1 MRLSYV
7 HVKYTFTVKCILD
20 AHSVASCQKNHWIAL
35 SSYTVIH
42 SCWFSLLMRVSLK
55 LNVLIVMQF
64 SGGGGYIVQ
73 DKANTPPVNHG
84 QVYKLV

>member
-1 MRLSYV
+1 
-7 HVKYTFTVKCILD
+7 
-20 AHSVASCQKNHWIAL
+20 
-35 SSYTVIH
+35 
-42 SCWFSLLMRVSLK
+42 MRVSLK